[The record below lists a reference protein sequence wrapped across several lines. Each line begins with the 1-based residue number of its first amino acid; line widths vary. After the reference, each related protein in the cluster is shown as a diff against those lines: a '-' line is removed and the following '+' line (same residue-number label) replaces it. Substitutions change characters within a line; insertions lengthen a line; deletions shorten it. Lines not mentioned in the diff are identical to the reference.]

1 MTYHYLTRFQLKKIQ
16 EEYQCDAKEAATHFQ
31 LKKIQEKQQHDEEVE
46 EIEELMITLA
56 ILNIIDHL
64 LPMSFEKVKDVA
76 MLFQHFYDSPLLF
89 KKWDDLPRI
98 LWNVINDIENLF
110 LKKLNTLPVICK
122 KNDKYSVMNKEELEY
137 EALRAMIFKALHV
150 MELVRIKYL

>member
-1 MTYHYLTRFQLKKIQ
+1 MTYHYLTRFRLKKIQ
-16 EEYQCDAKEAATHFQ
+16 EEYQCDAKEAVTHFQ

-56 ILNIIDHL
+56 ILNVIDHL
-64 LPMSFEKVKDVA
+64 LPLSFEKVKHVA

-89 KKWDDLPRI
+89 KKWNEFPRI
-98 LWNVINDIENLF
+98 IWNVTNDIENVF
-110 LKKLNTLPVICK
+110 LKKLNTLPDICK
-122 KNDKYSVMNKEELEY
+122 RNNKYHVMNKEELEY
-137 EALRAMIFKALHV
+137 AALRAMIFKALLA